1 MANARRVLAAGL
13 VGTGVCAVAVGAVPA
28 LADEPATLN
37 MESGA
42 GVTAGAK
49 PKPTPTP
56 TPSPTPSPTPKPSPT
71 PTPSPSPS
79 ATPAPMRAQSPG
91 TAQAVGELDGAA
103 PARPGGRARRRAGL
117 PGNLAAG
124 HGVLERSEPRERR
137 RAQRQ
142 RVHQGGAGVGGGAL
156 PAGAYAGLQIG
167 AAVPVETA
175 LAEVRM

>member
-1 MANARRVLAAGL
+1 MASARRVLAAGL

-56 TPSPTPSPTPKPSPT
+56 TPSPTPSP
-71 PTPSPSPS
+71 SPS

-117 PGNLAAG
+117 PGN
-124 HGVLERSEPRERR
+124 
-137 RAQRQ
+137 
-142 RVHQGGAGVGGGAL
+142 
-156 PAGAYAGLQIG
+156 
-167 AAVPVETA
+167 
-175 LAEVRM
+175 